1 MQRFFDVIFSGIALI
16 FLLPLLI
23 PIVIILSLT
32 GEREVFFVQERIGQ
46 YGKTFKLYK
55 FATMLKNS
63 PNLSTGTITVKG
75 DSRILPVGQFLR
87 KSKINELPQ
96 LLNIFFGDMSFV
108 GPRPLTLQT
117 FSSYDE
123 KTKLIVNQVRPG
135 LSGVGSI
142 IFRAE
147 EDMLFDEPNTV
158 EFYRN
163 VIAPYKGELE
173 VWYIRNRSV
182 YIYFLVILITIWIV
196 LFPTSSIA
204 WKYFYDLPVPPDDL
218 KVILKYVKI

>member
-1 MQRFFDVIFSGIALI
+1 VQRFFDVIFSGIALI